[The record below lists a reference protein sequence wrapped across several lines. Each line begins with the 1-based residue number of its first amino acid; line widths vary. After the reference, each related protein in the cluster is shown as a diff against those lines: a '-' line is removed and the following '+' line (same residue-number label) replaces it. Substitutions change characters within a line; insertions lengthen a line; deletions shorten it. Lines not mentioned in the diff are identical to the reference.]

1 MITIALLEQN
11 GYRYYEN
18 RSKRSDQLSP
28 EQDPYKGLYQK
39 CIRDTNGKKYFI
51 NFDCWDFA
59 NSFAGD
65 RVGNVGRDP
74 SFQAS
79 VQFTLPNGDSLNVEY
94 LSAQNRTLPAMENFF
109 EKMWRD
115 LEAQY
120 YEKNEVA

>member
-1 MITIALLEQN
+1 MITKAQLVAN
-11 GYRYYEN
+11 NYRYFEN
-18 RSKRSDQLSP
+18 RSKRSENLSA

-39 CIRDTNGKKYFI
+39 CIQDAQGKKYFI

-59 NSFAGD
+59 NSAFSD
-65 RVGNVGRDP
+65 RNVGRVM
-74 SFQAS
+74 SFEAS

-94 LSAQNRTLPAMENFF
+94 LSAQNRTLQAVENFF

-115 LEAQY
+115 LEAQH